1 MENKLNIIEEAK
13 KTGKFTHLTKAL
25 MAADMVDV
33 FKGNEQLTIFAPTDD
48 AFEKLPEGTFDAL
61 LEPENKEKLRLLL
74 SYHVVRGNL
83 TAKGIKSLTTA
94 KTLIGRDL
102 YFTTFEGGFKVN
114 DAKITE
120 PDLSASNGCIH
131 GIDTVVV
138 PQPIAQTASAN

>member
-1 MENKLNIIEEAK
+1 MNIIEEAK
-13 KTGKFTHLTKAL
+13 KTGKFTNLTKAL

-33 FKGNEQLTIFAPTDD
+33 FKGNETLTIFAPTDD

-61 LEPENKEKLRLLL
+61 LQPENKEKLRLLL

-83 TAKGIKSLTTA
+83 TANGIKSLTTA

-102 YFTTFEGGFKVN
+102 YFTAIEGGYKVN
-114 DAKITE
+114 DAKITA

-131 GIDTVVV
+131 GIDAVVV
-138 PQPIAQTASAN
+138 PQPIAQTASAK